1 MSARDLKEK
10 YGINKISSALN
21 AAVRAELI
29 NGAKILDACQLLRE
43 AEKAFVDRNMEEYLP
58 DLRRA
63 IRAAEE
69 VKEMLRD
76 VIRDRYQIGGGDA
89 TQTD

>member
-1 MSARDLKEK
+1 MSARDLKDK
-10 YGINKISSALN
+10 YPRGRLSTALN

-29 NGAKILDACQLLRE
+29 NGEKILDACQLLRE
-43 AEKAFVDRNMEEYLP
+43 AEKAFVDREMTEYLP
-58 DLRRA
+58 ALRDA
-63 IRAAEE
+63 IAAAEE

-89 TQTD
+89 SETD

>member
-1 MSARDLKEK
+1 MSARDLKAK
-10 YGINKISSALN
+10 YPRGRLSTALN

-29 NGAKILDACQLLRE
+29 NGEKILDACQLLRE
-43 AEKAFVDRNMEEYLP
+43 AEKAFVDREMTEYLP
-58 DLRRA
+58 ALRDA
-63 IRAAEE
+63 IAAAEE

-89 TQTD
+89 SETD